1 MSTST
6 QDGIQS
12 PGEVAIEEL
21 ILVANGKFIPLNDY
35 LVELNIFESIF
46 SSSISGDIFLSDSRN
61 IIKFLPIIGE
71 EYIIIK
77 LQTPSLDSKIHKT
90 FRITSV
96 EDRTIVRDTNTQLYK
111 LKFISQEALVDSLSP
126 LYSAYNGTVSN
137 LVEKIFVDNIAIPR
151 NLIYN
156 TNESLTQGQ
165 EKTALVV
172 YSTSKNTVKFVSP
185 GWTPIECINW
195 LARKAIPSNGKACN
209 FLFWETVKG
218 FYFGTIEDIFDKGT
232 TIGEYRYAATSVA
245 RGTDD
250 VSEQMALIQNI
261 QILNGLD
268 HLSSLDNGYFAS
280 KLISVDLIKKKRN
293 ITNYDHVTEFKK
305 YKHAVQYR
313 PLPMFT
319 ENNVL
324 RNFDSHIRVYPSHAG
339 LHTNTKDNYNE
350 LMGTIYGNRLSN
362 LQDLNTL
369 KLNISIYGRTDI
381 EAGRIINLKFPDV
394 SPADSTD
401 ITKDHLD
408 YRYTGSYLITSI
420 HHKINIVKH
429 MMSMEVVRDSFA
441 DDIPNFPI
449 SSTEY

>member
-126 LYSAYNGTVSN
+126 LYSAYNGKIST

-165 EKTALVV
+165 EKTSIVV
-172 YSTSKNTVKFVSP
+172 YSTS
-185 GWTPIECINW
+185 
-195 LARKAIPSNGKACN
+195 
-209 FLFWETVKG
+209 
-218 FYFGTIEDIFDKGT
+218 
-232 TIGEYRYAATSVA
+232 
-245 RGTDD
+245 
-250 VSEQMALIQNI
+250 
-261 QILNGLD
+261 
-268 HLSSLDNGYFAS
+268 
-280 KLISVDLIKKKRN
+280 
-293 ITNYDHVTEFKK
+293 
-305 YKHAVQYR
+305 
-313 PLPMFT
+313 
-319 ENNVL
+319 NN
-324 RNFDSHIRVYPSHAG
+324 RVY
-339 LHTNTKDNYNE
+339 
-350 LMGTIYGNRLSN
+350 
-362 LQDLNTL
+362 
-369 KLNISIYGRTDI
+369 KL
-381 EAGRIINLKFPDV
+381 ACPK
-394 SPADSTD
+394 
-401 ITKDHLD
+401 
-408 YRYTGSYLITSI
+408 
-420 HHKINIVKH
+420 
-429 MMSMEVVRDSFA
+429 
-441 DDIPNFPI
+441 
-449 SSTEY
+449 SSTK